1 LRQLDL
7 KTLQLFVAVCEDGT
21 LTGAARRESIAP
33 SAVSKRLV
41 EMERT
46 LGIKLLHRRAT
57 GMAVTPAG
65 ETLLHH
71 ARRML
76 TNADNISMELAEHAK
91 GVRGF
96 VRMLANLSAIVEFL
110 PEDLQSFLTAQP
122 AIRIELEERPSVH
135 VVTGIR
141 DGAADLGVCAG
152 DTPTHDLESR
162 PYRHDQLVI
171 VMPADHPLSGRAAV
185 VFAEALDYDHVGLHV
200 ESSIYGSIRAEAQ
213 RVGRPLRLRV
223 HVPSFDAICR
233 MVQANM
239 GLGVVPA
246 RVYDLLGPP
255 MRLTAVPLTNDWAMR
270 ELSIV
275 TRRSPLSPAT
285 RLLLDHLLS
294 LKA

>member
-1 LRQLDL
+1 MRQLDL

-33 SAVSKRLV
+33 SALSKRLV

-71 ARRML
+71 ARLML

-122 AIRIELEERPSVH
+122 AIRIELEERPSLH

-141 DGAADLGVCAG
+141 DGAADLGICAG
-152 DTPTHDLESR
+152 DTPTYDLESR

-171 VMPADHPLSGRAAV
+171 VMPAAIRCPGARLSRSLKRSTTIMSGSMSRVRSTAASVPRRSASGPAAPPRPCAELRRNLPNGTGEHGPRRRPRAGLRPAWSADASDRRAA
-185 VFAEALDYDHVGLHV
+185 D
-200 ESSIYGSIRAEAQ
+200 
-213 RVGRPLRLRV
+213 
-223 HVPSFDAICR
+223 
-233 MVQANM
+233 
-239 GLGVVPA
+239 
-246 RVYDLLGPP
+246 
-255 MRLTAVPLTNDWAMR
+255 
-270 ELSIV
+270 
-275 TRRSPLSPAT
+275 
-285 RLLLDHLLS
+285 
-294 LKA
+294 